1 MKKTTIVPLV
11 ALAGLMLVNVSAQA
25 NEPVTGTSPAD
36 VQAVLQ
42 ASFQEKGIAKMDRL
56 DQSAMQKACSQAEMT
71 GKPLSKEEAAAIT
84 KEALASVKYP
94 ADGKYLGDW
103 KAGEKVAQNG
113 RGLQLSDKAG
123 AANGGNC
130 YACHQMTKAE
140 ISYGNIGPSLL
151 HYGKLRG
158 SSKGILDYTWNKV
171 YNSHAYAA
179 CSTMPRFGAAGI
191 LTEAQM
197 KDVMALL
204 FDPESPVNK
213 DGVAQ

>member
-1 MKKTTIVPLV
+1 MKKSTIAPLAV
-11 ALAGLMLVNVSAQA
+11 LAGLLLTAAAAQA
-25 NEPVTGTSPAD
+25 DQPVTGTSPQD

-42 ASFQEKGIAKMDRL
+42 ASFEPKGIAKMDRL
-56 DQSAMQKACSQAEMT
+56 EQSAMQKACSQADMT
-71 GKPLSKEEAAAIT
+71 GKPLTKEEASAIT

-103 KAGEKVAQNG
+103 KAGEKVAQSG
-113 RGLQLSDKAG
+113 RGMQLSDKAG

-140 ISYGNIGPSLL
+140 ISFGNIGPSLL
-151 HYGKLRG
+151 HYGKQRG
-158 SSKGILDYTWNKV
+158 TTEAIMKYTWNKV

-179 CSTMPRFGAAGI
+179 CSIMPRFGAAGI
-191 LTEAQM
+191 LTEAQL

>member
-1 MKKTTIVPLV
+1 MKISTIAPLV
-11 ALAGLMLVNVSAQA
+11 ALAGLLLTNTGAYA
-25 NEPVTGTSPAD
+25 DEPVTGTSPED
-36 VQAVLQ
+36 VLSVLK

-56 DQSAMQKACSQAEMT
+56 DQSTMQKACSEADMT
-71 GKPLSKEEAAAIT
+71 GKPLSKEDTAKIT

-94 ADGKYLGDW
+94 ADGKYVGDW

-140 ISYGNIGPSLL
+140 ISFGNIGPSLL

-158 SSKGILDYTWNKV
+158 ASKEIMEYTWNKV
-171 YNSHAYAA
+171 YNSHASAA

-191 LTEAQM
+191 LTEAQL

-213 DGVAQ
+213 DSVAQ

>member
-1 MKKTTIVPLV
+1 MKKSTIAPLV
-11 ALAGLMLVNVSAQA
+11 VLAGLLLVNAGAQA
-25 NEPVTGTSPAD
+25 DEPVTGSSPED
-36 VQAVLQ
+36 VLAVLK
-42 ASFQEKGIAKMDRL
+42 ASFQPKGIAQLDRL
-56 DQSAMQKACSQAEMT
+56 DQSAMQKACSQASMT
-71 GKPLSKEEAAAIT
+71 GKPLSSEEADKIT
-84 KEALASVKYP
+84 KAALASVKLP
-94 ADGKYLGDW
+94 ADGKFLGDW

-113 RGLQLSDKAG
+113 RGLQFSDKAG

-130 YACHQMTKAE
+130 YACHQMTKTE
-140 ISYGNIGPSLL
+140 ISFGNIGPSLL
-151 HYGKLRG
+151 HYGKQRG
-158 SSKGILDYTWNKV
+158 SSKDIMAYTWNKI

-191 LTEAQM
+191 LTEAQL